1 MTIEQKTP
9 EGQALGPTKF
19 KGHKIVTIAN
29 ILHYAPNTVLKA
41 LLVYLILIT
50 SLHFTGQETEAQ
62 QGGVI

>member
-41 LLVYLILIT
+41 LPRLFNPHNKPPFYR
-50 SLHFTGQETEAQ
+50 S
-62 QGGVI
+62 